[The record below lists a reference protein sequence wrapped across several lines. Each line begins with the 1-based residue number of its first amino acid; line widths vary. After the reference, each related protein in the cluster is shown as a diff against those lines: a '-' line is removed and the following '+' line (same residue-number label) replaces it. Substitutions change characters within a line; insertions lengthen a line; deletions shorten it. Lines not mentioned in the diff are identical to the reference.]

1 MAAYTQTDRLD
12 NEAELVARAATD
24 ETAFELLYDF
34 YFPRIYRYVYSRVG
48 TVETAEDIV
57 SQVFLKAFAGLAT
70 YQDRGHAFG
79 AWIYRIATNLLT
91 DHYRRAGRRHD
102 VVLEVAAELSDPAPD
117 GELLAIRSEE
127 RERVLRVLERL
138 PDHYQEVLQL
148 RFFAEL
154 DYPEI
159 AAALDLTVNNV
170 RVRASRA
177 LSQFKQHYDQLS

>member
-1 MAAYTQTDRLD
+1 MAGYTQTDRLE

-24 ETAFELLYDF
+24 EAAFELLYDF
-34 YFPRIYRYVYSRVG
+34 YFPRIYRYVYGRVG
-48 TVETAEDIV
+48 TVEIAEDIV
-57 SQVFLKAFAGLAT
+57 SQTFLKAFAGIGA

-91 DHYRRAGRRHD
+91 DHYRRAGRRQD
-102 VVLEVAAELSDPAPD
+102 VSLEIAAELPDPAPD
-117 GELLAIRSEE
+117 GELLAIRNDE
-127 RERVLRVLERL
+127 REQVLRVLERL
-138 PDHYQEVLQL
+138 PDQYQEILQL

-177 LSQFKQHYDQLS
+177 LAQFKQHYDQLS